1 MIEHDDR
8 DLRKRFEALRRE
20 ATAGTPPFQAT
31 VTAARARRET
41 AAPPRRRALGL
52 AAAAVVALVA
62 IALISTRRHGDGV
75 RVAIDLTTVR
85 WRAPTDF
92 LLTLPGD
99 ELLRSVPRLGPWSH
113 DRRTL

>member
-52 AAAAVVALVA
+52 AAAVVALVA
-62 IALISTRRHGDGV
+62 IALVSTRRVRDGV
-75 RVAIDLTTVR
+75 RVEIDLTTVR